1 MFGVLKCTFLKVSI
15 ILPKFSFNFVVVKLL
30 VTMSVHLDYRGF
42 RNVLIK
48 IHWNFKLLALDSTLQ
63 KFHPNAKYKPN
74 QMLNLPISI
83 H

>member
-42 RNVLIK
+42 RNVLIIRPVEK
-48 IHWNFKLLALDSTLQ
+48 KKYT
-63 KFHPNAKYKPN
+63 KFTGT
-74 QMLNLPISI
+74 SSC
-83 H
+83 